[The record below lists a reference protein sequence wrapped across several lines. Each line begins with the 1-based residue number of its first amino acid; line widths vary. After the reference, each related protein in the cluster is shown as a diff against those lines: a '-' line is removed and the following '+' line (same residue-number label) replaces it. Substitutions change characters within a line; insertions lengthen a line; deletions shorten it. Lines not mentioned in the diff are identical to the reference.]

1 MARTPEPAD
10 IPEPDSLEGFPHPRE
25 TEILYGHQQ
34 AEDALRQAFMAGRL
48 HHAWLVT
55 GPAGIGKATLAYR
68 FARFLLK
75 YGDPRVAEATGVST
89 LHVPPEDPVFRRIA
103 ARGHAN
109 VLTLR
114 KPWDD
119 RAKKFKTVLT
129 VDEVRRTS
137 AFFGMKAGEG
147 GWRICIVDTADD
159 MNANAANAL
168 LKVLEEPPAQTVF
181 MVLANH
187 PGRLLP
193 TIRSRCRQLPLTP
206 LSHDQLL
213 SAVHGHLGDMAD
225 GDMEAIAR
233 LAQGS
238 VGRALLLAGG
248 GGLELYRELF
258 TVMSSLP
265 RPDVPAIHALADK
278 LARRGA
284 DQSYAMFR
292 ELLSDW
298 LVRMVR
304 QAAGG
309 PAMTDEVIAGEAGV
323 MNRLAAGAA
332 LDRWVEVWEN
342 TARNAERADALN
354 LDRKQVILG
363 TFAALETAARG

>member
-1 MARTPEPAD
+1 MARSPEPSD
-10 IPEPDSLEGFPHPRE
+10 IPEPDRLEGFPHPRE
-25 TEILYGHQQ
+25 TEILYGHAE
-34 AEDALRQAFMAGRL
+34 AEDALRHAFMSGRL

-75 YGDPRVAEATGVST
+75 YSDPRVVEAAGIET
-89 LHVPPEDPVFRRIA
+89 LHVPPEDAIFRRVA

-114 KPWDD
+114 KPWNDKTK
-119 RAKKFKTVLT
+119 RYMTVLS
-129 VDEVRRTS
+129 VDEVRRTQS
-137 AFFGMKAGEG
+137 FFGMKAGEG

-168 LKVLEEPPAQTVF
+168 LKVLEEPPPQTIF
-181 MVLANH
+181 FVLANH

-193 TIRSRCRQLPLTP
+193 TIRSRCRQLALKPLR
-206 LSHDQLL
+206 HDQLL
-213 SAVHGHLGDMAD
+213 SAVHGHLGHMAD
-225 GDMEAIAR
+225 GDMEAVAR

-238 VGRALLLAGG
+238 VGRALMLAGG
-248 GGLELYRELF
+248 GGIELYREMHGLI
-258 TVMSSLP
+258 SSLP
-265 RPDVPAIHALADK
+265 KADIPAIHAMADK
-278 LARRGA
+278 LARRGN
-284 DQSYAMFR
+284 DQAYGMFR

-298 LVRMVR
+298 LVRLVR
-304 QAAGG
+304 QGATG
-309 PAMTDEVIAGEAGV
+309 PDRAGEIVAGESDV
-323 MNRLAAGAA
+323 MARLADGAP

-342 TARNAERADALN
+342 TARSAERAEALN

-363 TFAALETAARG
+363 TFAALEAAARG